1 MAPVLPADTKPLALP
16 SFTSRAPT
24 TMDESDMLR
33 TAAAG
38 SSDEEITLA
47 EGTTSTYGHVSPLR

>member
-1 MAPVLPADTKPLALP
+1 
-16 SFTSRAPT
+16 
-24 TMDESDMLR
+24 MDESDMLR